1 MPLDLAAHL
10 ERIERHLPC
19 LRAAAADPDALP
31 ALRAVVTAELAVW
44 ELAAELAALD
54 RTNSNDPGA
63 ARSVPERLEAE
74 AGHDA

>member
-1 MPLDLAAHL
+1 MPDLAEHL

-19 LRAAAADPDALP
+19 LRAAAADPDAPP

-54 RTNSNDPGA
+54 RTNSDDPGA
-63 ARSVPERLEAE
+63 ARSVPERLETE
-74 AGHDA
+74 SPHGH